1 MEKQGVV
8 VHYFLGLDAQPPLS
22 AVQVFS
28 LQHIRPMVAGETVKK
43 IICHAR
49 VGDQGYPCI
58 VLAVDHGKK
67 KFVPVNW
74 KPLEIKVT
82 VEIPHPHCCSDF
94 RAFWSDVWP
103 SFRWTFWFRAH
114 YGRVV

>member
-58 VLAVDHGKK
+58 VLAVDH
-67 KFVPVNW
+67 
-74 KPLEIKVT
+74 
-82 VEIPHPHCCSDF
+82 EIPHPHCCSDF